1 MSEYFYIQL
10 GRSQDLLLPLE
21 NTAGVVTLTLE
32 QICPIPGVAP
42 ALWGV
47 ANQQGK
53 LLWVLELSALLGL
66 QASNRAKQNYNLTL
80 IVLTASSVSSTREPT
95 ERQIG
100 CVVSNL
106 KGIVA
111 LNSQQFQPPL
121 ADSPSLNP
129 YLSGMAEI
137 EQTRVAVLN
146 VGAVFATLSNLDPS
160 LVGS

>member
-1 MSEYFYIQL
+1 MNEYFYIQL
-10 GRSQDLLLPLE
+10 GRSQNLLLPLE

-53 LLWVLELSALLGL
+53 LLWVLELSDLLGL
-66 QASNRAKQNYNLTL
+66 KPSNRARQKYNLTL
-80 IVLTASSVSSTREPT
+80 IVLTASSVSSTREP

-106 KGIVA
+106 KGIVT
-111 LNSQQFQPPL
+111 LDPRQFQPPTTPPFL
-121 ADSPSLNP
+121 SS
-129 YLSGMAEI
+129 YLFGMAEI
-137 EQTRVAVLN
+137 EQSQVAVLN
-146 VGAVFATLSNLDPS
+146 VDAVFTTLSNLDPS